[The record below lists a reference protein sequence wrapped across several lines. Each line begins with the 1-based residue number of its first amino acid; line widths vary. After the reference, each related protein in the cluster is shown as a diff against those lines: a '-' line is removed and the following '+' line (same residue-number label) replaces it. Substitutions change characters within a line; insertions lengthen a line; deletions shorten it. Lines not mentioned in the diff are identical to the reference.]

1 MEYRRREI
9 EVKIILMS
17 GAVGNAGDFL
27 IVKRT
32 IELLKHCFTN
42 CDIEILN
49 RLQAYDSIIDKLN
62 SADVLIWAGGPL
74 FQPNIYP
81 QGIPFVSDLT
91 KITVPQFTIGLGWKG
106 QNVKDQDVYSYKLSK
121 ETLKFVFKMQESNFP
136 IGCRDFFTIRMLKN
150 NGIENCDMVG
160 CPAWY
165 NIQKIS
171 QLKVNKRIED
181 VKKICISDPWRYS
194 SYYQVLEL
202 IEFLKKRFSK
212 TEIYFVYHH
221 VLDERD
227 IKKIKAVQMLEERL
241 RDYNVKSINIS
252 GSAEKLCIYDDCD
265 FHIGWRVHAHIYNMS
280 IRNISILIEEDA
292 RGGGYN
298 EIVGMQSI
306 KAYENDL
313 SDKNLYLNKAIDDGI
328 DRIVQTNYF
337 EIEKAFYIMKKYFE
351 RMEKHLLNI
360 KNIVI

>member
-1 MEYRRREI
+1 MRKERKDNN
-9 EVKIILMS
+9 VKIILMS

-32 IELLKHCFTN
+32 VELLNYCLKGCM
-42 CDIEILN
+42 IEVVN
-49 RLQAYDSIIDKLN
+49 RLQPCDNIIDKIN
-62 SADVLIWAGGPL
+62 HADILIWAGGPL

-81 QGIPFVSDLT
+81 QGIPFVNDLE

-106 QNVKDQDVYSYKLSK
+106 QNLKDQHVYSYKLS
-121 ETLKFVFKMQESNFP
+121 EQTLRFIAKIQESKFQ

-150 NGIENCDMVG
+150 HNIDNCNMVG

-165 NIQKIS
+165 NIEKVG
-171 QLKVNKRIED
+171 QLTVNKKFEE

-194 SYYQVLEL
+194 SYYQVIEL
-202 IEFLKKRFSK
+202 IELLKRRFTK
-212 TEIYFVYHH
+212 AKIYFVYHH
-221 VLDERD
+221 ILNQCEIEKFQEVQILEQKLKNYD
-227 IKKIKAVQMLEERL
+227 IQ
-241 RDYNVKSINIS
+241 SINIS

-265 FHIGWRVHAHIYNMS
+265 LHIGWRVHAHIYNMS
-280 IRNISILIEEDA
+280 IRNISILIEEDS

-313 SDKNLYLNKAIDDGI
+313 SDKNLYLNRAIDDGI
-328 DRIVQTNYF
+328 DRMIQTDYF
-337 EIEKAFYIMKKYFE
+337 EIEKAFYIMSKYFD
-351 RMEKHLLNI
+351 RMKKHILKLESI
-360 KNIVI
+360 S